1 MFSKT
6 FALTAVAAF
15 ATQTA
20 AFTMPDCWSTCFTK
34 YNVTGQDGLCRNS
47 VVNNCI
53 GYTCHATNATAA
65 ADYTTWLAEYCSSNS
80 SAPSSS
86 SAPVFTTSAPLY
98 TATPVAPVSAAPV
111 PYSNS
116 TSASLAPSYTK
127 PALSTGASTSTKSA
141 SSPTGSTVPFT
152 GGAGSTAASLV
163 LVAGGLAA
171 HILL

>member
-20 AFTMPDCWSTCFTK
+20 AFTMPDCWSSCFAK

-53 GYTCHATNATAA
+53 GYTCHATNTTAA
-65 ADYTTWLAEYCSSNS
+65 GDYTTWLAEYCSSNS
-80 SAPSSS
+80 STAASSS
-86 SAPVFTTSAPLY
+86 SAPVYTTSAPLY
-98 TATPVAPVSAAPV
+98 TATPVASVSAAPV

-116 TSASLAPSYTK
+116 TTLAPSYTK
-127 PALSTGASTSTKSA
+127 PALSTGASASTKSA
-141 SSPTGSTVPFT
+141 SAPTGSTMPFT

>member
-20 AFTMPDCWSTCFTK
+20 AFTMPDCWSSCFAK
-34 YNVTGQDGLCRNS
+34 HNVTGQEGLCRNS

-53 GYTCHATNATAA
+53 GYACHATNATAA
-65 ADYTTWLAEYCSSNS
+65 AEYTTWLAEYCSSNS
-80 SAPSSS
+80 SAPASS
-86 SAPVFTTSAPLY
+86 SAPVYTTSAPLY
-98 TATPVAPVSAAPV
+98 TATPVASVSAAPV

-116 TSASLAPSYTK
+116 TSMVSYYTK
-127 PALSTGASTSTKSA
+127 PALSTGASASTKSA
-141 SSPTGSTVPFT
+141 SSPTGSTMPFT

-171 HILL
+171 HVLL

>member
-1 MFSKT
+1 MGTSTGKMFSKT

-20 AFTMPDCWSTCFTK
+20 AFTMPDCWSSCFAK
-34 YNVTGQDGLCRNS
+34 HNVTGQEGLCRNS

-65 ADYTTWLAEYCSSNS
+65 AVY
-80 SAPSSS
+80 
-86 SAPVFTTSAPLY
+86 TTSAPLY

-116 TSASLAPSYTK
+116 SSASLTPSYTK
-127 PALSTGASTSTKSA
+127 PALSTGASTSAKSA
-141 SSPTGSTVPFT
+141 SSSTGSTVPFT

-171 HILL
+171 HLLL